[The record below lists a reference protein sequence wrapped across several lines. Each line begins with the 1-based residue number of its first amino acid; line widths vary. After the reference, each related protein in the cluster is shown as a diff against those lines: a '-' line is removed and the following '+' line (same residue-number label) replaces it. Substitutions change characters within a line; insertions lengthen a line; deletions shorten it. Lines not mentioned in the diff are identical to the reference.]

1 MSEEYDYDNNLKIII
16 KNNDFDSFKSY
27 IENNDFSKIIN
38 IMKTTYIPIS
48 PLYHILV
55 YDRLDMFEYIINYPI
70 IHYNKKI
77 NIYFNKTEIQNIL
90 NYIFYYSKNKIIN
103 YLISKI
109 NLNIN
114 NYNIEELIFN
124 LIKSRDINRLNLF
137 ITKYNVKF
145 TTDKFIYFSIE
156 RNIKW
161 MTLFLLKNNI
171 TIRNYL
177 IIINLLLK
185 HNDYESLKVLFENY
199 EEADNIIY
207 VYHNKIKISDNEE
220 CNIILFNHGY
230 DFNKNKSN
238 FNRINNNCIVRG
250 SDIYLLIKTKQ
261 YYLLQRI
268 INEI

>member
-1 MSEEYDYDNNLKIII
+1 MTEEYDYDNNLKIII

-27 IENNDFSKIIN
+27 IENNDFSKVIN

-48 PLYHILV
+48 PLCHILV

-77 NIYFNKTEIQNIL
+77 NIYFNKTEMQNML
-90 NYIFYYSKNKIIN
+90 NYIFYYSNDKIIN

-109 NLNIN
+109 DININ

-124 LIKSRDINRLNLF
+124 LIESRDTSRLNLF

-161 MTLFLLKNNI
+161 MTLFLLKSNI
-171 TIRNYL
+171 TIRNY
-177 IIINLLLK
+177 IGICK
-185 HNDYESLKVLFENY
+185 
-199 EEADNIIY
+199 
-207 VYHNKIKISDNEE
+207 
-220 CNIILFNHGY
+220 
-230 DFNKNKSN
+230 
-238 FNRINNNCIVRG
+238 CI
-250 SDIYLLIKTKQ
+250 
-261 YYLLQRI
+261 
-268 INEI
+268 

>member
-1 MSEEYDYDNNLKIII
+1 MTEEYDYDNNLKIII
-16 KNNDFDSFKSY
+16 KNNG
-27 IENNDFSKIIN
+27 FSKVIN

-70 IHYNKKI
+70 THYNKKI
-77 NIYFNKTEIQNIL
+77 NEYFNKTEIQTIL
-90 NYIFYYSKNKIIN
+90 NYIFYYSKIKIIN

-109 NLNIN
+109 DLNIN

-124 LIKSRDINRLNLF
+124 LIESRDTNRLDLF

-145 TTDKFIYFSIE
+145 TTDKFMYFSIE

-171 TIRNYL
+171 TIRNYIL
-177 IIINLLLK
+177 IINLLLM
-185 HNDYESLKVLFENY
+185 HNDYESLKYLFENY
-199 EEADNIIY
+199 EEVDNIIY
-207 VYHNKIKISDNEE
+207 VFHNKIKISTTED
-220 CNIILFNHGY
+220 CNIILFNYGY
-230 DFNKNKSN
+230 DFNKIKNN
-238 FNRINNNCIVRG
+238 FNRINNNCIVRET
-250 SDIYLLIKTKQ
+250 DIYFLIKTKQ
-261 YYLLQRI
+261 FYLLQRI